1 MEEQLNADKLAKIYV
16 RIREERL
23 KKEKEVAQLQE
34 QQDIVAAQILEI
46 CKEQGADTIKTKH
59 GTISRRTNRNYW
71 TSDWESFYQFIKD
84 NDAFA
89 LLHQRINSTN
99 MKQFLEENPDLHPP
113 GLNAD
118 VKQSVVITKR

>member
-16 RIREERL
+16 KIREQRL
-23 KKEKEVAQLQE
+23 EKEKEVARLKE

-46 CKEQGADTIKTKH
+46 CKEQGADTIKTSH

-71 TSDWESFYQFIKD
+71 TSDWESFYKFIAE

-89 LLHQRINSTN
+89 LMQQRINNTN
-99 MKQFLEENPDLHPP
+99 MKQFLDENPNLHPP

-118 VKQSVVITKR
+118 VNQTVVITKR